1 MANTT
6 LQKIIE
12 DLPNLPSMP
21 NIVFEA
27 LQILGNP
34 KSSIRQ
40 LSKVISRDLSITT
53 QILKMVN
60 SAYYGFPSQITT
72 INQAMALLGLENVK
86 GVIFGAA
93 TKPMLTTYSGKYLWT
108 HSIRCAVGCQV
119 ISKGLG
125 MGDPDEAFV
134 VGLLHDVGKTVM
146 EIYDRNRM
154 KELHR
159 LVSMGADQLYMEQNL
174 FGFLHTE
181 AGAALASK
189 WKLPQVIVDCIR
201 YHHTPQDAEDLP
213 LAQIVYVSNVLTH
226 ENVEYPEFDP
236 EILDYLDFEI
246 TNPIDIRTQIFE
258 LSESIIKALEK
269 K

>member
-1 MANTT
+1 MSNTT
-6 LQKIIE
+6 LEKIIE

-21 NIVFEA
+21 QIVFEA
-27 LQILGNP
+27 LAIIGNP

-40 LSKVISRDLSITT
+40 LSKIISRDLSITT

-72 INQAMALLGLENVK
+72 INQAMALLGFENVK

-93 TKPMLTTYSGKYLWT
+93 TKPMLTTYSGRHLWV
-108 HSIRCAVGCQV
+108 HSIRCAVGCQ
-119 ISKGLG
+119 IIAKGLN
-125 MGDPDEAFV
+125 MWDPDEAFV
-134 VGLLHDVGKTVM
+134 VGLLHDIGKTVM
-146 EIYDRNRM
+146 ELYDRNRM

-159 LVSMGADQLYMEQNL
+159 LVTMGADSMYMEQQL

-181 AGAALASK
+181 AGAALAGK

-201 YHHTPQDAEDLP
+201 YHHTPQDAGDIAM
-213 LAQIVYVSNVLTH
+213 AQIAYVANVLTQ
-226 ENVEYPEFDP
+226 ENEDYPVFDP
-236 EILDYLDFEI
+236 EIVDYLDFEI
-246 TNPIDIRTQIFE
+246 TNPVDVRAQIFE
-258 LSESIIKALEK
+258 LSESVIKALEK